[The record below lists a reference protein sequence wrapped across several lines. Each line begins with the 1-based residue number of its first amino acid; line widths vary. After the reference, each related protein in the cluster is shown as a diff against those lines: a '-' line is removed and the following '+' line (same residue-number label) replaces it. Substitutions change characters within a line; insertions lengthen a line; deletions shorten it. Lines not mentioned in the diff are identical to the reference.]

1 MPKLSFTGVFFYFLD
16 PPQNVKHVLQLNT
29 SLTIHV
35 HIHTQNIIMLFTWYF
50 FLTGHLL
57 NSGPI
62 LDQLTWDLV
71 HGKFRGGV
79 QFKRTP
85 V

>member
-1 MPKLSFTGVFFYFLD
+1 MPKLSFTGFFFYFLD

-50 FLTGHLL
+50 FFNWTPSKFWT
-57 NSGPI
+57 NSGPVNMGSC
-62 LDQLTWDLV
+62 TW
-71 HGKFRGGV
+71 KIQGGG
-79 QFKRTP
+79 P